1 MGWVGTDCVGVWLAQ
16 YFVLLSHCCPL
27 YGHTVLCTCD
37 QTIRPFYK
45 SSIVHRTLRV
55 FESHSPCYSSAAICI
70 NNVPCV
76 VCRGVILAVVIL
88 RDLITVTVPN
98 LCDRLGG
105 WSLGIWKFMWD
116 LVCAS
121 THAYLRIRNFWY
133 WTVCVAVGGRSSIA
147 TVGTFWSLIEIGGTI
162 SPLLGRV

>member
-55 FESHSPCYSSAAICI
+55 FESHSPCYSSAAIRVQQRALC
-70 NNVPCV
+70 CV
-76 VCRGVILAVVIL
+76 LRCYSHCDDSSRPYYGDSSKPLRSFGWLIPGDLKFYVGLSVCFGTCTSSNLQLFGTGQCVLPWGEGHQLQLWEHFGVWLKLVEQFL
-88 RDLITVTVPN
+88 
-98 LCDRLGG
+98 LC
-105 WSLGIWKFMWD
+105 
-116 LVCAS
+116 
-121 THAYLRIRNFWY
+121 
-133 WTVCVAVGGRSSIA
+133 
-147 TVGTFWSLIEIGGTI
+147 
-162 SPLLGRV
+162 